1 MCKARCRETIA
12 IATDRVLY
20 VDCHNLVII
29 IMIIMIMIMIMMK
42 IMMMLLTSRSC
53 LLSLGSEEMT
63 VSIGLLIMLQG
74 VVRVRDAVLKDK

>member
-1 MCKARCRETIA
+1 
-12 IATDRVLY
+12 
-20 VDCHNLVII
+20 
-29 IMIIMIMIMIMMK
+29 MIIMIMIMIMMK

-53 LLSLGSEEMT
+53 LLSVGSDEMT